1 MRFRVIC
8 GQYFSI
14 DDRPLVLLIYAQLTF
29 PSPYVVLFFESSISY
44 LPILVSIHK
53 KLGSRKVSKTETLE
67 LYQRKSYS
75 DMRQG
80 GILF

>member
-29 PSPYVVLFFESSISY
+29 PSPYVVLFFEILLSSHIVFQQTFGSGITYFGMY
-44 LPILVSIHK
+44 LQFENPIAIRIGLALFVPN
-53 KLGSRKVSKTETLE
+53 KT
-67 LYQRKSYS
+67 
-75 DMRQG
+75 
-80 GILF
+80 I